1 MIKMGHGAD
10 DRWTSTKSGFTNYNN
25 IDIEDIKEAL
35 SNDEFKIYYQPLV
48 NAEGK
53 IIGVEALAR
62 WINSRYGNVSPD
74 VFMPLLEKSNLI
86 YKFQNKIFEMA
97 CLQIQCL
104 NKITNSNI
112 KASINISPIQFEN
125 DNFITDI
132 RKIINDNN
140 IDTNNIEIEI
150 TESYPINKIEDI
162 NIKLAELKDMN
173 IKVALDDFGTGYNSI
188 KYLSE
193 FDFDVVKID
202 KSFINKVTENP
213 DFISSI
219 IEMIHSV
226 GSKVVSEGVEEEEQ
240 VEVLKDLGSDIM
252 QGYFFYRPL
261 SFNELL
267 LIMTNDISSLLNNK
281 IKGTRLNTIV

>member
-1 MIKMGHGAD
+1 MIKMGHGTD
-10 DRWTSTKSGFTNYNN
+10 NKWTSTKDKVTNYNK

-35 SNDEFKIYYQPLV
+35 ANDEFKIYYQPLV
-48 NAEGK
+48 DSEGK

-62 WINSRYGNVSPD
+62 WINSKYGNITPD
-74 VFMPLLEKSNLI
+74 IFMPILEKSNLI

-112 KASINISPIQFEN
+112 KAAINISPVQFEN
-125 DNFITDI
+125 DNFISDI
-132 RKIINDNN
+132 KRIINDNN
-140 IDTNNIEIEI
+140 IDTNYIEIEI
-150 TESYPINKIEDI
+150 TESYPISRIKDI
-162 NIKLAELKDMN
+162 DTKLDQLKDMN

-202 KSFINKVTENP
+202 KSFIDKVTENP

-261 SFNELL
+261 SFNELF
-267 LIMTNDISSLLNNK
+267 LIITNDISTLLSNEF
-281 IKGTRLNTIV
+281 KGARLNTIV

>member
-1 MIKMGHGAD
+1 MGHGAD

-25 IDIEDIKEAL
+25 VDIEDIKEAL

-281 IKGTRLNTIV
+281 IKGIRLNTIV

>member
-1 MIKMGHGAD
+1 MGHGAD

-35 SNDEFKIYYQPLV
+35 SNDEFKIYYQPIV

>member
-1 MIKMGHGAD
+1 MGHGAD

-261 SFNELL
+261 KDNGL
-267 LIMTNDISSLLNNK
+267 
-281 IKGTRLNTIV
+281 

>member
-1 MIKMGHGAD
+1 MGHGAD

>member
-1 MIKMGHGAD
+1 MGHGAD

-62 WINSRYGNVSPD
+62 WINSTYGNVSPD
-74 VFMPLLEKSNLI
+74 IFMPLLEKSNLI

>member
-35 SNDEFKIYYQPLV
+35 SNDEFKVYYQPLV

-112 KASINISPIQFEN
+112 KVSINISPIQFEN

-140 IDTNNIEIEI
+140 INTNNIEIEI

-193 FDFDVVKID
+193 FDFDIVKID

-252 QGYFFYRPL
+252 QGYFFYRPV